1 MFGLGVQELVIILV
15 IAMFF
20 FGGKKLP
27 EMAKGLGKGIREFK
41 RASEGGAD
49 DEDEPTAYDPP
60 QNRHGPYPDWTPYD
74 RTGGAPLGYCQ

>member
-1 MFGLGVQELVIILV
+1 VIILV

-27 EMAKGLGKGIREFK
+27 EMAKGLGRGIREFK

-49 DEDEPTAYDPP
+49 DEDEPPGSKGSEEP
-60 QNRHGPYPDWTPYD
+60 KKKVESKS
-74 RTGGAPLGYCQ
+74 

>member
-1 MFGLGVQELVIILV
+1 MFGLGVQELMLILI

-27 EMAKGLGKGIREFK
+27 EIAKGLGKGIREFK

-49 DEDEPTAYDPP
+49 SEDEPHEEPAKKIESKKSESKP
-60 QNRHGPYPDWTPYD
+60 
-74 RTGGAPLGYCQ
+74 